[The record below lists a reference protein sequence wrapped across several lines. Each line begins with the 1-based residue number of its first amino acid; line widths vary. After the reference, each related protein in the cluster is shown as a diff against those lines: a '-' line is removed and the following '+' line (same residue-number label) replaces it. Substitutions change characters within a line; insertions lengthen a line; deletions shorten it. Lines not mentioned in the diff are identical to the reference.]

1 MNNKEESYYYIASDT
16 GGTFTDLVCLASN
29 GTLYTLKTLTTYP
42 DPSEGFMLAINK
54 LAKKLGL
61 TVQELLSRTRV
72 VVHGSTLATN
82 AILTR
87 SGAKVAF
94 LATDGFEDL
103 LIQRMQYKEWGR
115 FDLTEPPP
123 EQWVLV
129 PRNLCFGIKERI
141 THKGDVFIPLD
152 ENQCRK
158 VFEKLKK
165 EKVES
170 IAVCFINSIVNP
182 VHEKAVKQLIVENL
196 PQVEHLS
203 LSHEVNPQIGEYY
216 RASTTVL
223 DAYIKPIMREYLSKL
238 VKKLKSVGFPYDL
251 YIATCSGG
259 TVPSGVASLKTIL
272 TINSGPSLAPSSAIY
287 LGRLANWNNVISVDM
302 GGTSFDVVLCKN
314 LTIPLRYLSQ
324 IEKFHFNVPAVDVHS
339 IGAGGGSIAWVDE
352 KGILRVGP
360 RSAASRPGPACYGF
374 GGTEPTVTDADVV
387 LGYIN
392 PEYFAGGEI
401 KLNVN
406 LAIKAIKEKVCEK
419 TGLDVI
425 EAASGIYDIVNSN
438 MVDAIRVVT
447 IQRGEDP
454 TDYRLIAGG
463 GASAVHVVR
472 LAQELGICEAMVPRF
487 ASCYSAF
494 GLLVGELKYET
505 LRSMVVEV
513 DRLSMDTANKVF
525 CELEEEGRRIFVE
538 NGIDGNTI
546 YHRRFL
552 DMRYV
557 EQIHQ
562 ITTPVPLGELKDLE
576 EVKEKFHELHE
587 TLYGYKE
594 LSSPIEIVNFR
605 VLTCSKLPEVS
616 LPRQKRQ
623 TQDSSHALKGKRE
636 VFWREYDGYVT
647 TEIYDGEKLL
657 HGNVVEGPAV
667 IELPTTSIVVP
678 PKVILNVDSF
688 GNYVIRVG
696 RGGNDL

>member
-1 MNNKEESYYYIASDT
+1 MRNQESESYYIASDI
-16 GGTFTDLVCLASN
+16 GGTFTDLVCLTSSGA
-29 GTLYTLKTLTTYP
+29 LYTLKTLTTYP
-42 DPSEGFMLAINK
+42 DPSEGFILLINK
-54 LAKKLGL
+54 LVKKLGL

-72 VVHGSTLATN
+72 LVHGSTLATN

-141 THKGDVFIPLD
+141 THKGEVFIHLD
-152 ENQCRK
+152 ENGCKK
-158 VFEKLKK
+158 VFGRLKK
-165 EKVES
+165 EKVDA
-170 IAVCFINSIVNP
+170 IAVCFINSFVNP
-182 VHEKAVKQLIVENL
+182 VHEKAVKQLIVKNL
-196 PQVEHLS
+196 PQVKHLS

-238 VKKLKSVGFPYDL
+238 VEKLRCAGFHYDVH
-251 YIATCSGG
+251 IATCSGG
-259 TVPSGVASLKTIL
+259 IVPSGVASVKTIL

-302 GGTSFDVVLCKN
+302 GGTSFDVVVCKN

-324 IEKFHFNVPAVDVHS
+324 IGKFHFSVPAVEVHS

-360 RSAASRPGPACYGF
+360 MSAASMPGPACYGF
-374 GGTEPTVTDADVV
+374 GGTEPTVTDADIV

-425 EAASGIYDIVNSN
+425 EAAIGIYDIVNSN

-454 TDYRLIAGG
+454 RDYKLIAGG
-463 GASAVHVVR
+463 GASGVHVVR
-472 LAQELGICEAMVPRF
+472 LAQELRICEVIVPRF

-494 GLLVGELKYET
+494 GLLIGELKYET
-505 LRSMVVEV
+505 LKSMVVEA
-513 DRLSMDTANKVF
+513 DRLSMDTANEVF
-525 CELEEEGRRIFVE
+525 RKLEEEGRRIFVE
-538 NGIDGNTI
+538 NGIDEKTI

-562 ITTPVPLGELKDLE
+562 ITTPVPLGELRDLE
-576 EVKEKFHELHE
+576 EVKRKFHELHE

-594 LSSPIEIVNFR
+594 LDSPIEIVNFK

-616 LPRQKRQ
+616 LLRQKRQ
-623 TQDSSHALKGKRE
+623 TQDSSQALKGKRE
-636 VFWREYDGYVT
+636 VFWREYNGYRA

-657 HGNVVEGPAV
+657 HGNVVVGPAI
-667 IELPTTSIVVP
+667 IELPTTSIVLP
-678 PKVILNVDSF
+678 PKVILNVDPY
-688 GNYVIRVG
+688 GNYVVIVE
-696 RGGNDL
+696 RGG